1 MAMGKDKK
9 RVVVKNSLED
19 FTKLKI
25 FSLFNNLSRDEL
37 NLIAQNTEVLNFA
50 KGEVVCEEDSNSD
63 SMYFIFAGAV
73 CISKKGVSFANLV
86 SGDYFGEMSLITGG
100 KRNATVTILE
110 PSVIFEISSS
120 TFEMII
126 EKSTRA
132 MHNLLVTY
140 DARLRRHNDIVVD
153 QFLKMT
159 EHIKEL
165 EDSHKRLLLSDKL
178 ASIGLLTAGIAHE
191 INNPLFVITGYLDV
205 LNENLQAGNVS
216 TEELRGIA
224 DKLGTASKSIVKLVS
239 GLKTYARIEE
249 TDPVPIDLNS
259 AIQGSL
265 DLVSFLYRQDNIELE
280 NGLSNG
286 SPMILGNIGKLQQV
300 LMNLLS
306 NAQDAMESSRTKIIS
321 VDTHEE
327 TDKVVVDVADTGC
340 GIDPENIKNVF
351 SRSYTTK
358 PVGKGSGMGLDLVRK
373 IVEEMD
379 GSITVESEVSK
390 GTTFKI
396 IFPRYRN
403 DTINNG
409 TQ

>member
-1 MAMGKDKK
+1 MDKGK
-9 RVVVKNSLED
+9 VVVKNGLKD

-37 NLIAQNTEVLNFA
+37 NLIAQNTEVLNFEKA
-50 KGEVVCEEDSNSD
+50 EVVCEEDTGSD
-63 SMYFIFAGAV
+63 SMYFIFTGAV
-73 CISKKGVSFANLV
+73 SISKKGVSFANLV
-86 SGDYFGEMSLITGG
+86 AGEYFGEMSLITGG
-100 KRNATVTILE
+100 NRNATVTTLE
-110 PSVIFEISSS
+110 SSVLFEISSV
-120 TFEMII
+120 TFKQIF

-132 MHNLLVTY
+132 MHNLLVTF

-153 QFLKMT
+153 QFLKMK
-159 EHIKEL
+159 EHIREL
-165 EDSHKRLLLSDKL
+165 ENSHKRLLLSDKM

-205 LNENLQAGNVS
+205 LNESIQAGEVS
-216 TEELRGIA
+216 AEELRGIA

-239 GLKTYARIEE
+239 GIKTYARIEE

-265 DLVSFLYRQDNIELE
+265 DLVSFLYRQDNIELK
-280 NGLSNG
+280 NGLSQG

-306 NAQDAMESSRTKIIS
+306 NAQDAMELSHTKVIS

-327 TDKVVVDVADTGC
+327 TDKVVVIVADTGC
-340 GIDPENIKNVF
+340 GIEPENVKYVF

-373 IVEEMD
+373 MVEEMD
-379 GSITVESEVSK
+379 GTIEVESEVSK
-390 GTTFKI
+390 GTTFRI
-396 IFPRYRN
+396 IFPRHRN
-403 DTINNG
+403 
-409 TQ
+409 

>member
-1 MAMGKDKK
+1 MGKGKK

-25 FSLFNNLSRDEL
+25 FSLFNNLTRDEL
-37 NLIAQNTEVLNFA
+37 HLIAQNTEVLNFA

-110 PSVIFEISSS
+110 PSVLFEISSS

-216 TEELRGIA
+216 TDELRGIA

-265 DLVSFLYRQDNIELE
+265 DLVSFLYRQDNIE
-280 NGLSNG
+280 
-286 SPMILGNIGKLQQV
+286 PMILGNIGKLQQV

-340 GIDPENIKNVF
+340 GIDPENIKHVF

-373 IVEEMD
+373 IVEDMD

-390 GTTFKI
+390 GTSFKI

-403 DTINNG
+403 DA
-409 TQ
+409 

>member
-1 MAMGKDKK
+1 MIMDKGK
-9 RVVVKNSLED
+9 VVVKNDLKD

-37 NLIAQNTEVLNFA
+37 NLIAQNTEVLNFEKA
-50 KGEVVCEEDSNSD
+50 EVVCEEDTGSD
-63 SMYFIFAGAV
+63 SMYFIFTGAV
-73 CISKKGVSFANLV
+73 SISKKGVSFANLV
-86 SGDYFGEMSLITGG
+86 AGEYFGEMSLITGTN
-100 KRNATVTILE
+100 RNATVTTLE
-110 PSVIFEISSS
+110 SSVLFEISSV
-120 TFEMII
+120 TFKQIF

-132 MHNLLVTY
+132 MHNLLVTF

-153 QFLKMT
+153 QFLKMK
-159 EHIKEL
+159 EHIREL
-165 EDSHKRLLLSDKL
+165 ENSHKRLLLSDKM

-205 LNENLQAGNVS
+205 LNESIQAGEVS
-216 TEELRGIA
+216 AEELRGIA

-239 GLKTYARIEE
+239 GIKTYARIEE

-265 DLVSFLYRQDNIELE
+265 DLVSFLYRQDNIELK
-280 NGLSNG
+280 NGLSQG

-306 NAQDAMESSRTKIIS
+306 NAQDAMELSHTKIIS

-327 TDKVVVDVADTGC
+327 TDKVVVAVADTGC
-340 GIDPENIKNVF
+340 GIESENVKYVF

-373 IVEEMD
+373 MVEEMN
-379 GSITVESEVSK
+379 GTIEVESEVSK
-390 GTTFKI
+390 GTTFRI
-396 IFPRYRN
+396 IFPRHRN
-403 DTINNG
+403 
-409 TQ
+409 

>member
-1 MAMGKDKK
+1 MDKDKA
-9 RVVVKNSLED
+9 VVKKGLD
-19 FTKLKI
+19 DITKLKI

-37 NLIAQNTEVLNFA
+37 NFIAQNTEVLNFA
-50 KGEVVCEEDSNSD
+50 KAEVVCEEDTGSD
-63 SMYFIFAGAV
+63 SMYLIFAGAV
-73 CISKKGVSFANLV
+73 SISKKGVSFANLV

-100 KRNATVTILE
+100 DRNATVTTLE
-110 PSVIFEISSS
+110 PSVLFEMSSSIFEKI
-120 TFEMII
+120 F

-132 MHNLLVTY
+132 MHNLLVTF

-153 QFLKMT
+153 QFLKMKQ
-159 EHIKEL
+159 HIREL
-165 EDSHKRLLLSDKL
+165 EDSHERLLLSDKM

-205 LNENLQAGNVS
+205 LNENLQAGKVS

-224 DKLGTASKSIVKLVS
+224 EKLGTASKAIVKLVS
-239 GLKTYARIEE
+239 GIKTYARIEE

-265 DLVSFLYRQDNIELE
+265 DLVSFLYRQDNIELR
-280 NGLSNG
+280 NGLSQG
-286 SPMILGNIGKLQQV
+286 TPMVLGNIGKLQQV

-327 TDKVVVDVADTGC
+327 ASIVVVAVADTGC
-340 GIDPENIKNVF
+340 GIEAESIKYVF

-373 IVEEMD
+373 MVEEMG
-379 GSITVESEVSK
+379 GSIEVESEVSK
-390 GTTFKI
+390 GTTFRM
-396 IFPRYRN
+396 IFPRYRDEEKVN
-403 DTINNG
+403 ETE
-409 TQ
+409 

>member
-1 MAMGKDKK
+1 MDKDKK
-9 RVVVKNSLED
+9 RVVVKKRLD
-19 FTKLKI
+19 DITKLKI
-25 FSLFNNLSRDEL
+25 FSLFNNLSGDEL
-37 NLIAQNTEVLNFA
+37 NLITQNTEVLNFETA
-50 KGEVVCEEDSNSD
+50 EVVCEEDTGSD

-73 CISKKGVSFANLV
+73 SISKKGVSFANLV

-100 KRNATVTILE
+100 NRNATVTTLE
-110 PSVIFEISSS
+110 PSVLFEISASI
-120 TFEMII
+120 FEQIF

-132 MHNLLVTY
+132 MHNLLVTF

-153 QFLKMT
+153 QFLKMK
-159 EHIKEL
+159 EHIREL
-165 EDSHKRLLLSDKL
+165 ENSHKRLLLSDKM

-205 LNENLQAGNVS
+205 LNENIREGKIS
-216 TEELRGIA
+216 TEELTEIA
-224 DKLGTASKSIVKLVS
+224 GKLGTASKSIVKLVS
-239 GLKTYARIEE
+239 GIKTYARIEE

-265 DLVSFLYRQDNIELE
+265 DLVSFLYRQDNIELK
-280 NGLSNG
+280 NGLSQG

-306 NAQDAMESSRTKIIS
+306 NAQDAMESSHKKIIS

-327 TDKVVVDVADTGC
+327 TDKVVVEVSDTGC

-351 SRSYTTK
+351 SRSFTTK

-373 IVEEMD
+373 MVEEMD
-379 GSITVESEVSK
+379 GSIEVESEVSK
-390 GTTFKI
+390 GTTFKM
-396 IFPRYRN
+396 IFPKE
-403 DTINNG
+403 
-409 TQ
+409 